1 MGQSLESS
9 ARQQMISHDNIDIEK
24 NKNDTIHYD
33 DDINDGCKVIIMRT
47 VIITIME
54 VMKFVIMMINNDG
67 CDRDSNNNRNCDIS
81 SNKNDNYNVF

>member
-1 MGQSLESS
+1 MESS

-54 VMKFVIMMINNDG
+54 VMKFVIRMIIMMVVIVIVIIIG
-67 CDRDSNNNRNCDIS
+67 IVILAAI
-81 SNKNDNYNVF
+81 KMIIIMFFEA